1 MSDDISKNS
10 DVASD
15 SSRSDQPSRPLSSSQ
30 LAGEAA
36 TADKSASADD
46 SAGSGA
52 ESTRSSSEPDATDRR
67 QSKIDTA
74 ALLAELEKKN
84 RVRAHKRSWM
94 PTFGL
99 LLLIM
104 VLGGAGGWFTY
115 QQWLAQQVYDNSLS
129 ELEQEN
135 AQMREQL
142 EQARAAMSEA
152 TEVQLARLGESEAM
166 LQQAMSDMQESAEAD
181 ERRLEEIRTAVN
193 EDLQGVA
200 GRLAEDMQDVT
211 TLVSALQGQMTELQ
225 NRDLA
230 WLNGEASYLMRLAQR
245 KLAMEADV
253 ASAMLLLQ
261 TVAELLS
268 RQDSLLASTARDNV
282 RMDIQRLE
290 SLRLPD
296 RVGIAERLNELSR
309 NLDAL
314 SLSSSRQAAYR
325 ESVQQGLDLQER
337 GAEGW
342 WDATLDLL
350 RTVFVWRQAAPDE
363 SVSLMPDQEQLIKQQ
378 MLLLLEQARLAVVQV
393 DEEMYQLTLDQLQQ
407 LLQRYLNQ
415 DSTVAMQL
423 LSELESLRNIE
434 ITATLPS
441 LTDSLNLVRQLAA
454 DSATGGE

>member
-1 MSDDISKNS
+1 VSDDISKKS
-10 DVASD
+10 
-15 SSRSDQPSRPLSSSQ
+15 
-30 LAGEAA
+30 EAA
-36 TADKSASADD
+36 TADKSESADD
-46 SAGSGA
+46 SAGSQT
-52 ESTRSSSEPDATDRR
+52 ESTRRSVEQDATNRR
-67 QSKIDTA
+67 QNKIDTA
-74 ALLAELEKKN
+74 ALLAELEEKN
-84 RVRAHKRSWM
+84 RVHAHKKSWM

-115 QQWLAQQVYDNSLS
+115 QQWLAQQAYDNSLS

-142 EQARAAMSEA
+142 AQARAAMSEA
-152 TEVQLARLGESEAM
+152 TEAQLARLGESEAM

-181 ERRLEEIRTAVN
+181 ERRLEEIRAAVN
-193 EDLQGVA
+193 DDMQGVA
-200 GRLAEDMQDVT
+200 SRLAEDMQDVT
-211 TLVSALQGQMTELQ
+211 TLVSALQGQMTDLQ

-314 SLSSSRQAAYR
+314 SLSSSRQTAYM
-325 ESVQQGLDLQER
+325 ESVQQGLDLQESR
-337 GAEGW
+337 AEGW

-350 RTVFVWRQAAPDE
+350 RTVFVWRQTDPDE
-363 SVSLMPDQEQLIKQQ
+363 AVSLMPDQEQLIKQQ

-393 DEEMYQLTLDQLQQ
+393 DEEMYQLTLDQLQR

-415 DSTVAMQL
+415 DSTATMQL

-434 ITATLPS
+434 ITTTLPS